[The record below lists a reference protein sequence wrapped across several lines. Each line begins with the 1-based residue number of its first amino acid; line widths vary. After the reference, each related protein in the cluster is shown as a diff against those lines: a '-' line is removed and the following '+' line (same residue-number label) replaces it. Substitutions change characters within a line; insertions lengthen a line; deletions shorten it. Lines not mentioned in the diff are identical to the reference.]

1 MTPDDALEREL
12 EALRPRPPS
21 PELGRRIGGRLARP
35 RRLRIGASLAAA
47 AIAAGVVVSVLLHRP
62 PAPLVEPPPTVEM
75 ATPPSVLAY
84 GQAFAQSPA
93 ALDAMLD
100 EQAVRTSRDVT
111 PLRAGVIADLFT
123 LKGRQE

>member
-12 EALRPRPPS
+12 ESFRPRPPS
-21 PELGRRIGGRLARP
+21 PELRRRIGGQLARP
-35 RRLRIGASLAAA
+35 RRFRLGASLAA
-47 AIAAGVVVSVLLHRP
+47 AIAAGVVVSVMLHRP
-62 PAPLVEPPPTVEM
+62 PAPPIEPPPIVVM

-100 EQAVRTSRDVT
+100 EQAVRTSREVT
-111 PLRAGVIADLFT
+111 PLRAGAIPDLFT
-123 LKGRQE
+123 LKGSRE